1 MLNLRNINRAQMR
14 QEKRENAIQ
23 AMEGKTNPFANT
35 AIGQAVRSSP
45 VFQRYI
51 RNTGMQTRPPVIAN
65 KARGTMS
72 SGVYK
77 SMSGML

>member
-1 MLNLRNINRAQMR
+1 MNFKNINRAQMR

-45 VFQRYI
+45 VLQRYI

-72 SGVYK
+72 SAIYNPATGQ
-77 SMSGML
+77 L